1 MRIPSGPRSLLVD
14 RTRACV
20 LWTLLNVVT
29 FWWWEFR
36 LSLIP
41 HWSFGLY
48 LFVCVYASMYYF
60 LSVLLLAGDLEG
72 YDGYRDYF
80 LSRRAWF
87 FGFVRATLDLNQAY
101 FGRPSFYRMEGR
113 FPRAGL

>member
-1 MRIPSGPRSLLVD
+1 
-14 RTRACV
+14 V
-20 LWTLLNVVT
+20 LWTLRNVVT

-41 HWSFGLY
+41 RWSFGLY

-60 LSVLLLAGDLEG
+60 LSVPLLAGDLEG

-87 FGFVRATLDLNQAY
+87 LDSSESN
-101 FGRPSFYRMEGR
+101 P
-113 FPRAGL
+113 